1 MIKTKSDRNRGLQ
14 LLYVLI
20 ISCAPKMVK
29 PNTKL
34 QADFLASYFSR
45 DVHRTA
51 SNPILMKVHRIYFHG
66 MNGFEHLV
74 FLATNMLEILR

>member
-1 MIKTKSDRNRGLQ
+1 
-14 LLYVLI
+14 
-20 ISCAPKMVK
+20 MVN
-29 PNTKL
+29 PNANL

-51 SNPILMKVHRIYFHG
+51 SNLILMKVHRIYFHG